1 MRAVYMMAESQF
13 EAVYTAE
20 TRKKI
25 EGVLGSVNYYP
36 TLESLEG
43 DKAALVDVEFL
54 FGGWGVAKMDAAFLD
69 LLPNLKVIY
78 YAAGTMKQLLTD
90 EVWQRGIRVT
100 TANTANAIPVA
111 EYTLGMI
118 LLSLKNTWQLIRQVK
133 VEKTFKPGL
142 FYPVTGNYQATVG
155 LISFSQVGKMVV
167 ELLKPYHLNV
177 IAYDPY
183 VSAEEMEKYNVEK
196 VELDTLFERA
206 NVASLHTPL
215 LDSTVGMISGEHLGS
230 LPQAA
235 TFINTARGA
244 IVKEDE
250 MIEVLQE
257 RPDLIAVLDVTN
269 PEPPVP
275 ESPLYTME
283 NVVLTPHLA
292 GSAGNERARLGDWML
307 AELEKYLTEEKLHYE
322 ITQESYE
329 KMA

>member
-1 MRAVYMMAESQF
+1 MRAVYMMMESQF
-13 EAVYTAE
+13 EAVYTLE
-20 TRKKI
+20 TRSKI
-25 EGVLGSVNYYP
+25 EALLGPVNYYP
-36 TLESLEG
+36 TLEALEA
-43 DKAALVDVEFL
+43 DKEALTNVEFL
-54 FGGWGVAKMDAAFLD
+54 FGGWGVARMDAAFLD

-78 YAAGTMKQLLTD
+78 YAAGTMKKLLTD
-90 EVWQRGIRVT
+90 EVWKRGIRVT

-133 VEKTFKPGL
+133 TEKTFKPGL

-155 LISFSQVGKMVV
+155 LISFSQVGRMVV

-183 VSAEEMEKYNVEK
+183 VSAEEMAKYNVEK
-196 VELDTLFERA
+196 VELNTLFERA
-206 NVASLHTPL
+206 NVASLHAPL
-215 LDSTVGMISGEHLGS
+215 LDSTVGMITGEHIKS
-230 LPQAA
+230 LPEAA

-250 MIEVLQE
+250 MIEELQV
-257 RPDLIAVLDVTN
+257 RPDLTAILDVTH
-269 PEPPVP
+269 PEPPVK

-283 NVVLTPHLA
+283 NVILTPHLA

-307 AELEKYLTEEKLHYE
+307 AELEEYLAEGKLSYE
-322 ITQESYE
+322 ITKESYE